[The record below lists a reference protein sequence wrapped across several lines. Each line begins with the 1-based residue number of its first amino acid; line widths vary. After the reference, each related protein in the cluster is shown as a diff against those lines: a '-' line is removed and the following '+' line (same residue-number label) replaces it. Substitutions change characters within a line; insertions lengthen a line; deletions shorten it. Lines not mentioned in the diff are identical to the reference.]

1 MVIKD
6 NNSWTNEMDVLENKV
21 SAKFTANPSTENWII
36 YFPNGWATLPG
47 FISIPAARWFL
58 SPKSVTFSSLTI
70 IPHWQALVQQDWMC
84 FHLNTWI
91 VPLTS
96 TASQWN
102 NSQLNNTLLNTV
114 RNQGH
119 KQGTKSIKKEWIAR
133 QFTWKIAWCYPK
145 KKSFV

>member
-21 SAKFTANPSTENWII
+21 SAKFTANPSMENWIV

-47 FISIPAARWFL
+47 LISISAARWFL
-58 SPKSVTFSSLTI
+58 SPKSVIFSSLSS
-70 IPHWQALVQQDWMC
+70 IPHWQAPIQQDWVC
-84 FHLNTWI
+84 FYLNTLI

-102 NSQLNNTLLNTV
+102 NSQLKSTLLNTM

-119 KQGTKSIKKEWIAR
+119 KQGTKGTRKSWIAR
-133 QFTWKIAWCYPK
+133 QFTWKIAWCYQK
-145 KKSFV
+145 KKRFI

>member
-6 NNSWTNEMDVLENKV
+6 NNSWTNERDVLENKV
-21 SAKFTANPSTENWII
+21 SAKFAANPSTENWTI

-47 FISIPAARWFL
+47 FISIFAARWFL
-58 SPKSVTFSSLTI
+58 SPKSVIFSSLSS
-70 IPHWQALVQQDWMC
+70 IPHWQVPVQQDWMC
-84 FHLNTWI
+84 FLLNTWI

-102 NSQLNNTLLNTV
+102 NSQSNNTLLNTM

-119 KQGTKSIKKEWIAR
+119 KQGTKGTKKSWITR
-133 QFTWKIAWCYPK
+133 QFTWKIPWCYPK